1 VARKLVGLGGVILLA
16 AFPLAI
22 SARPVQPRTLPSGP
36 TEIKV
41 VVPPSHKG
49 PAAKQRC
56 RGCDCYADQCFLPTC
71 ECTLDV
77 SQAWADRMLPQI
89 RQRLVTRFPESGFEK
104 LDRVTVGVLH
114 PEHLVRFG
122 NDEVQGYYGNNR
134 ISISSALSRRQA
146 ILVLSHEFGHAWH
159 EHHHPKWDKVDDF
172 LVEGFAEWV
181 AMQVLRCYGDGD
193 SAYKIKSSKDP
204 TYGDGLRYF
213 LELEQRGKSELV
225 FDVAS
230 RWINRN
236 GEQLPVQPKAT
247 ATPQPTSDPDSMED
261 TSKND

>member
-1 VARKLVGLGGVILLA
+1 MGIC
-16 AFPLAI
+16 PQI
-22 SARPVQPRTLPSGP
+22 SSSRPTQPRTVPSGP

-41 VVPPSHKG
+41 VVPPTHQG

-71 ECTLDV
+71 ECTLEAN
-77 SQAWADRMLPQI
+77 QTWAEEMLKQI
-89 RQRLVTRFPESGFEK
+89 RQRLITRFPEAGFEK
-104 LDRVTVGVLH
+104 LDKVTVGVLR

-134 ISISSALSRRQA
+134 ISISNALSRRQA
-146 ILVLSHEFGHAWH
+146 ILVLAHEFGHAWH
-159 EHHHPKWDKVDDF
+159 GHNHPKWDKVDDF

-230 RWINRN
+230 RWMNRN
-236 GEQLPVQPKAT
+236 GEQLPLRPKAA
-247 ATPQPTSDPDSMED
+247 ATPNPDIPSDPEMED
-261 TSKND
+261 SSKSDQL